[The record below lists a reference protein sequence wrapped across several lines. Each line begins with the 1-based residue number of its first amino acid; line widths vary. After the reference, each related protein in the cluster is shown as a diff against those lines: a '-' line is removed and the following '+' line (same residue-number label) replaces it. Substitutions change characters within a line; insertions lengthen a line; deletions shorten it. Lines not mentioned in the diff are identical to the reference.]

1 MNLLKAGLSTTKMC
15 FVASTLVLCQVEGAA
30 RLEPI
35 GGLESLAGDQ
45 LPCKGVQS
53 LEVITWRKG
62 Q

>member
-35 GGLESLAGDQ
+35 GGLESLAQVHCGNKLAD
-45 LPCKGVQS
+45 K
-53 LEVITWRKG
+53 IN
-62 Q
+62 